1 MSGAAYINIQEVKY
15 DKILNG
21 TVTEKLKIARIFKEN
36 LDALENMK
44 KWNNKWKTHPILDHV
59 TCTFIIMS
67 AVIIQNWKYI
77 IIIIIGASGILPV

>member
-44 KWNNKWKTHPILDHV
+44 K
-59 TCTFIIMS
+59 
-67 AVIIQNWKYI
+67 
-77 IIIIIGASGILPV
+77 